1 MDEIEIYES
10 TSPMSERTNEPEAS
24 LPPYEPEHS
33 EAWIGDAEP
42 RRPTVVLRA
51 GIMRRETLRSPLPRE
66 SEHNVVVRE
75 VNALSSREF
84 FERAIDTLRAVYRA
98 QTTYPS
104 PLLDN
109 LVDNPHVDMP
119 RPTLQYDDVRLAGN
133 CSLCGYNTVY
143 VESSVVYLKALDCN
157 RCVAHPEC
165 AAYMVARGRWP
176 GFYCVK
182 RAFGPVYLGNKRQCA
197 YRNNESGPGRG
208 DVSMQLN
215 VKRLLNKCVAQPL
228 SRDHATGVQIPDDDP
243 VVTQWVTSLLERDY
257 VVRREETCH
266 GSHLSVWRR

>member
-1 MDEIEIYES
+1 MDEIKIYES
-10 TSPMSERTNEPEAS
+10 TAPNAWMDEPEAS
-24 LPPYEPEHS
+24 LPPYEERPS
-33 EAWIGDAEP
+33 GAWIGDSEP
-42 RRPTVVLRA
+42 CRPRIVLQA
-51 GIMRRETLRSPLPRE
+51 GTMRRETLRSPLPRE

-84 FERAIDTLRAVYRA
+84 FEKAIDTMRSTYRA
-98 QTTYPS
+98 QSTPPC

-119 RPTLQYDDVRLAGN
+119 KPTLQYDNVRRAGN

-143 VESSVVYLKALDCN
+143 VESSEVYLKALDCN

-165 AAYMVARGRWP
+165 ARYMVARGRWP
-176 GFYCVK
+176 GFYCAK
-182 RAFGPVYLGNKRQCA
+182 RAFGPVYLGNKKECA

-208 DVSMQLN
+208 DVRVQLE
-215 VKRLLNKCVAQPL
+215 VKRLLKLVAQPL
-228 SRDHATGVQIPDDDP
+228 SRGHTTSVQIPDDDP
-243 VVTQWVTSLLERDY
+243 VVTQWVTALLERDY
-257 VVRREETCH
+257 VVRRDDGRC